1 MIEPPPP
8 VELAEDAAE
17 GPDGAEQI
25 RASLRAG
32 GGNLHEVIESL
43 PPGEMARAMAHLEP
57 EEQQQVLRLLTPVDA
72 ADVLDD
78 LPEEQ
83 AAVLLEELPASEA
96 AAIMGEFD
104 SDDRADVLSEMGEEE
119 AAAILSAMPAR
130 EATEARE
137 LLSYAPDTAG
147 GVMLKE
153 FIAYPMDWTVEQVLE
168 DLRINA
174 TEYAHYN
181 VQYFYV
187 VDEREALAGV
197 LRLRDMLLSPQNR
210 PLSQIMIRNPR
221 SVRADTELT
230 RLQQLFEEHSY
241 VALPVVDRDGHLLG
255 VVNAKEVG
263 EAVRKN
269 ASRTMLKIAGI
280 FGGEE
285 LRSMPMTSR
294 AGMRL
299 SWLIANLVLS
309 LLSAGVI
316 ALYEDTL
323 AKIIVLAAFLPV
335 VSNMSGNVGI
345 QSIGLSLRELALGIT
360 RPRDLRYVLSKEL
373 GLSVLNGLV
382 LGTVLA
388 AVGYIW
394 QGDGRIGLVVGLAMM
409 LNIVIAGCLG
419 GVLPLLLKRLR
430 LDPALS
436 SGPILTTI
444 SDMCGF
450 FLVLSLAALAL
461 RWLH

>member
-1 MIEPPPP
+1 
-8 VELAEDAAE
+8 
-17 GPDGAEQI
+17 
-25 RASLRAG
+25 
-32 GGNLHEVIESL
+32 
-43 PPGEMARAMAHLEP
+43 
-57 EEQQQVLRLLTPVDA
+57 
-72 ADVLDD
+72 
-78 LPEEQ
+78 
-83 AAVLLEELPASEA
+83 
-96 AAIMGEFD
+96 
-104 SDDRADVLSEMGEEE
+104 
-119 AAAILSAMPAR
+119 
-130 EATEARE
+130 
-137 LLSYAPDTAG
+137 
-147 GVMLKE
+147 
-153 FIAYPMDWTVEQVLE
+153 
-168 DLRINA
+168 
-174 TEYAHYN
+174 
-181 VQYFYV
+181 
-187 VDEREALAGV
+187 
-197 LRLRDMLLSPQNR
+197 
-210 PLSQIMIRNPR
+210 
-221 SVRADTELT
+221 
-230 RLQQLFEEHSY
+230 
-241 VALPVVDRDGHLLG
+241 LLG